1 MSPFT
6 DTKAS
11 TDGNITGI
19 KNYVMQNVEATHQL
33 YENLNNIYFK

>member
-19 KNYVMQNVEATHQL
+19 KNYVMQNVEATHQF
-33 YENLNNIYFK
+33 YEKLKQYIF